1 MLVRGISHSSYL
13 RALTHHELSFFPGE
27 LPQNKWFYNQVPF
40 QLDHSMA
47 PALLFPHA
55 LLSNPESYL
64 HFHMLKSSLVLK
76 ATWSGSSSDVILF
89 PANLSHI
96 LHPCASSCV
105 ILDESPGRGRHLR
118 SRTTSQKYHVFY
130 MSESPCRSLV
140 NVSWR
145 PHLFRINSISAPSCN

>member
-1 MLVRGISHSSYL
+1 MSYV
-13 RALTHHELSFFPGE
+13 FFLGE
-27 LPQNKWFYNQVPF
+27 LPQNKRFYNWVSF

-55 LLSNPESYL
+55 LLSKPESYL

-76 ATWSGSSSDVILF
+76 ATQSGNSSMILF
-89 PANLSHI
+89 PVNLSHI
-96 LHPCASSCV
+96 LHPCVFSCV
-105 ILDESPGRGRHLR
+105 ILDEIPGCGRQRR

-130 MSESPCRSLV
+130 TSESACRTLI

-145 PHLFRINSISAPSCN
+145 SHYSELTPFQPLHVINPYQQKYCYLGALWF